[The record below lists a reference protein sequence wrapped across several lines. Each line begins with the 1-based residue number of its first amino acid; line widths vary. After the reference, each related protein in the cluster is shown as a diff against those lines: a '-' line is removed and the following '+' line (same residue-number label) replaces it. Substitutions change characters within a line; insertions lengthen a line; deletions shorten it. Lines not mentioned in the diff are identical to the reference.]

1 MLNSIAALYG
11 TGAAPV
17 APTAYESI
25 ATVTA
30 SGGESSLTFSSIPST
45 YTHLQIR
52 YIARNQAA
60 SGDDPLDLQFNG
72 DYTNSNYKTHRL
84 HGDGSSAS
92 ADAYSYPIGSTA
104 NGNGNAN
111 TYYTGG
117 VIDILDYANTNK
129 NKTIRSLS
137 GWDGNGSGQIYLI
150 SELWLNTAAI
160 NTIKISLFSSGTLG
174 QYSTFALYGV
184 K

>member
-1 MLNSIAALYG
+1 MLNSLAAIY
-11 TGAAPV
+11 TGAGVPAST
-17 APTAYESI
+17 TAYESI

-30 SGGESSLTFSSIPST
+30 SGGESSLTFSSIAST

-52 YIARNQAA
+52 YLSRNQGA
-60 SGDDPLDLQFNG
+60 SGDDPLNIQFNS
-72 DYTNSNYKTHRL
+72 DFTNSNYKTHRL

-92 ADAYSYPIGSTA
+92 SDAYSYPIGATT

-111 TYYTGG
+111 TYFAGG
-117 VIDILDYANTNK
+117 VVDILDYANTNK

-137 GWDGNGSGQIYLI
+137 GWDGNGSGQVYLI
-150 SELWLNTAAI
+150 SELWINTAAI
-160 NTIKISLFSSGTLG
+160 STIKLSLFSGGTFG
-174 QYSTFALYGV
+174 ANSTFALYGV